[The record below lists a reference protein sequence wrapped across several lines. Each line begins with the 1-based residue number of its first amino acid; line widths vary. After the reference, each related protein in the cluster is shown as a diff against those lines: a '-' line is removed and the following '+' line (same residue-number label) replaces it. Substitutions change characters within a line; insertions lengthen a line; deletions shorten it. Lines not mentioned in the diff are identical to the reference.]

1 MPMRVLHIFDH
12 CRNPAYQTRLTSFL
26 LMDCPPSSPPR
37 LLPGFTSSAETSLK
51 SLADSKRFS
60 IYQDQLATPLPTSER
75 DEQQPSSPPDA
86 VRKPLCAIQTLKLI
100 PDRPVYIGRSS
111 RTCQVVLDSANKQVS
126 RTHARLTYESST
138 DLIVVECLGWNGLR
152 VVVPTQTGSKEYNVI
167 RNQTIYIE
175 RVVQIEVLICDIRT
189 FVAVSAGLGDTTED
203 EATDAE
209 RENVEKSVKPRKKVR
224 AQVASE
230 TAMPS
235 KGSSNDDQKR
245 KIYDTPKNLEQSSP
259 KKPKYATTT
268 PQNRMAMGTL
278 TPKKG
283 KSPSLLE
290 QATKFLDTPKKLC
303 LHALEQP
310 ESSHCIELTNKLKRK
325 REAAMQS
332 MTARVSDIE
341 ASPPVCQNN
350 TLEEKFQI
358 KENITPKEKEVTT
371 SDVNVKLSHEKPAA
385 PAIANNFETPER
397 RKEPSRVTK
406 SSIDS
411 AEKITRSD
419 KSVNHGSNQYPVS
432 KLLQDL
438 RLGRNP
444 TPKDSPK
451 HVESPI
457 KVPKSEVP
465 QTKHS
470 LPVKKVTLQEKLAQA
485 KLRKADEL
493 GSSVP
498 QKTVNTVTTNPLT
511 IERSI
516 TPPTKECKGSTER
529 NIHETEKSES
539 SNDSLSHSEITLQ
552 DGTNKV
558 TTQLVEFSAAEPQK
572 ADLSESVAVDRVK
585 ALESPSN
592 TTTVSPPKKLS
603 HCDENLP
610 VTSTPESSLE
620 KSVEA
625 SEPHVPKSSVH
636 APQDQG
642 ALTETPTPKE
652 TVLVSLHV
660 RGPEATDSVTES
672 GRAPSVPDAI
682 KAAGSDH
689 NLSSPGGKPRKAKPT
704 PKEENT
710 TQKVSVTPSTAEAG
724 ANTTI
729 TEEMRNAAI
738 NQVAFSRLNSTPLTQ
753 LMESSSLLS
762 SVPAYIISQM
772 LDGIKCIGVIH
783 RTGKDALGKPLE
795 SEYYYRPEFDLDPE
809 RLALFKE
816 SKGGR
821 GLRSCRRV
829 HKQYFYK
836 KPSLPK

>member
-1 MPMRVLHIFDH
+1 
-12 CRNPAYQTRLTSFL
+12 
-26 LMDCPPSSPPR
+26 MDCPPSSPPR

-209 RENVEKSVKPRKKVR
+209 RENVEKSVKPRKKAC

-235 KGSSNDDQKR
+235 KGTLKDDQKR

-290 QATKFLDTPKKLC
+290 QAAKFLDTPKKLC

-325 REAAMQS
+325 REAAMKS

-358 KENITPKEKEVTT
+358 KENITPKDKEVTT
-371 SDVNVKLSHEKPAA
+371 SNVNVKLSHEKPAA

-397 RKEPSRVTK
+397 RKDASVVVR
-406 SSIDS
+406 SSNDS
-411 AEKITRSD
+411 AEKVACSD
-419 KSVNHGSNQYPVS
+419 NKSTNHGPNQYPVS

-438 RLGRNP
+438 RLGRNSS
-444 TPKDSPK
+444 PKDLPK
-451 HVESPI
+451 RGESPI
-457 KVPKSEVP
+457 KMPKSEA
-465 QTKHS
+465 QQNKRS

-485 KLRKADEL
+485 KLRKADESG
-493 GSSVP
+493 GSVS
-498 QKTVNTVTTNPLT
+498 QKAENTVTSSPVT
-511 IERSI
+511 IERST
-516 TPPTKECKGSTER
+516 TPLTRER
-529 NIHETEKSES
+529 KDSSEHNIHEKPAES
-539 SNDSLSHSEITLQ
+539 SNDRLSHSEITLQ
-552 DGTNKV
+552 DGTNKAA
-558 TTQLVEFSAAEPQK
+558 TQLAEFSVAEPQK
-572 ADLSESVAVDRVK
+572 ADPSEPVAHDRVQ
-585 ALESPSN
+585 ECSSN
-592 TTTVSPPKKLS
+592 TTTLSPPKNPS

-610 VTSTPESSLE
+610 VSKTLEDSLE

-625 SEPHVPKSSVH
+625 SAPHVPKSPAH
-636 APQDQG
+636 DPQDQG

-652 TVLVSLHV
+652 TVLVSLHI
-660 RGPEATDSVTES
+660 RGQEATDSVTES
-672 GRAPSVPDAI
+672 TGCAPSVPDTI
-682 KAAGSDH
+682 EAAGSDH
-689 NLSSPGGKPRKAKPT
+689 NLSSPNGKLKNAKPS
-704 PKEENT
+704 PQEGDT
-710 TQKVSVTPSTAEAG
+710 TQKVNMASSTAEAG

-795 SEYYYRPEFDLDPE
+795 SEYYYRPEFDVDPE